1 MYSDILDSIS
11 DWVFTR
17 TNKKPTKVFFSEDY
31 VLSFNATTSIIV
43 AFKGASPNSRKLDNT
58 TLTISESVSIYLKD
72 KDVINE
78 SYKIAYGDVNEDG
91 IDGLRVYNE
100 LLGYRVVTVE
110 EINPVS
116 DEYNTEVME
125 IVLNV
130 S

>member
-1 MYSDILDSIS
+1 M
-11 DWVFTR
+11 
-17 TNKKPTKVFFSEDY
+17 
-31 VLSFNATTSIIV
+31 
-43 AFKGASPNSRKLDNT
+43 
-58 TLTISESVSIYLKD
+58 ESV
-72 KDVINE
+72 NE
-78 SYKIAYGDVNEDG
+78 EG